1 MKRIFLISLL
11 TMTVFITKAQTKAYH
26 TTANYTF
33 QSETTGQKE
42 YAKGMGMFVSRP
54 KVKTDKQTNKTTAA
68 WYMTNMAWIK
78 DYCEVENA
86 PIEKE
91 ILKIFPELTNG
102 LQDVHSVM
110 PMSWRLTEERQR
122 VGDGTSG
129 MNNETVMHCYFRMP
143 ADEVTDLWLASEE
156 TCLVDQETGAQ
167 YRIRRTEP
175 DTYRKHFTLKAK
187 KGDVVDLKIF
197 FAPLAE
203 TTKEIRIYGIPN
215 WGMMGAP
222 ITVRH
227 QVFGT
232 WEPLDYDTIPQL
244 RKPRVEKEHMSE
256 DKPYDKQNWNT
267 WKVMTDAHLI
277 KPLKDGTMALWRTP
291 EATYL
296 AIGYEQNWTT
306 EYWSFEE
313 DIKLVDETGHQY
325 KIREV
330 QGLPLDELF
339 FLKGNAGDYVAYVLV
354 FDPLPL
360 DISTITYI
368 EPEGE
373 PFNAWGAN
381 WSGKVLHDLSIKQL
395 RDNQKLFDYQPRIVV
410 E

>member
-11 TMTVFITKAQTKAYH
+11 AMTGLTSQAQLKSHQVTVK
-26 TTANYTF
+26 YTF
-33 QSETTGQKE
+33 QSETNGAKE
-42 YAKGMGMFVSRP
+42 YAKGMGMFISRP
-54 KVKTDKQTNKTTAA
+54 QVQKDPQTDKTTAK
-68 WYMTNMAWIK
+68 WYATNNSWIK

-86 PIEKE
+86 TIEKD
-91 ILKIFPELTNG
+91 ILKIFPEMINLP
-102 LQDVHSVM
+102 QDEKSYM
-110 PMSWRLTEERQR
+110 PMSWRLTAE
-122 VGDGTSG
+122 
-129 MNNETVMHCYFRMP
+129 NNETVLHCYFTMP
-143 ADEVTDLWLASEE
+143 ADEVTDMWLASEE

-175 DTYRKHFTLKAK
+175 ETYRKHFTIKAK
-187 KGDVVDLKIF
+187 KGDVVDLKVF

-203 TTKEIRIYGIPN
+203 TTKEVRIYGVPN
-215 WGMMGAP
+215 WSMMGAP
-222 ITVRH
+222 VTVRH
-227 QVFGT
+227 EAFGT
-232 WEPLDYDTIPQL
+232 FEYQEYDTIPQF
-244 RKPRVEKEHMSE
+244 RKPIVEKEHMSE
-256 DKPYDKQNWNT
+256 DKPYDMQNWNT

-277 KPLKDGTMALWRTP
+277 KPVKNETMAIWRTP

-306 EYWSFEE
+306 EYWSFGH
-313 DIKLVDETGHQY
+313 DIKLVDNTGHQY
-325 KIREV
+325 KIREA

-339 FLKGNAGDYVAYVLV
+339 FMNGNSGDYVAYVLV

-360 DISTITYI
+360 ELTKFTYI

-381 WSGKVLHDLSIKQL
+381 WSGHVLPLDVKQL
-395 RDNQKLFDYQPRIVV
+395 RDNQKLFEYQPRIIV

>member
-1 MKRIFLISLL
+1 
-11 TMTVFITKAQTKAYH
+11 MTGITLQAQTK
-26 TTANYTF
+26 TSNVTANYTF
-33 QSETTGQKE
+33 QSLMTGQKE
-42 YAKGMGMFVSRP
+42 YAKGLGMLISRP
-54 KVKTDKQTNKTTAA
+54 QVKTDQKTNKTTAV
-68 WYMTNMAWIK
+68 WYATNMDWIK
-78 DYCEVENA
+78 DYCEVEDA
-86 PIEKE
+86 PIEKD
-91 ILKIFPELTNG
+91 ILKIFPEMINLP
-102 LQDVHSVM
+102 QDVHSIM
-110 PMSWRLTEERQR
+110 PMSWRLTDE
-122 VGDGTSG
+122 
-129 MNNETVMHCYFRMP
+129 NNETVLHCYFRMP
-143 ADEVTDLWLASEE
+143 ADEVTNLWLTSEE

-175 DTYRKHFTLKAK
+175 DTYRKHFTLRAK

-203 TTKEIRIYGIPN
+203 TTKEIRIYGLPN

-222 ITVRH
+222 VTICQ

-232 WEPLDYDTIPQL
+232 WKPLDYDTIPQL
-244 RKPRVEKEHMSE
+244 RKPRMEKEHMSE
-256 DKPYDKQNWNT
+256 DKPYDMQNWNT

-277 KPLKDGTMALWRTP
+277 KPLKDKTMALWRTP

-306 EYWSFEE
+306 EYWSFGH
-313 DIKLVDETGHQY
+313 DIKLLDNAGHQY

-330 QGLPLDELF
+330 LGLPLDELF
-339 FLKGNAGDYVAYVLV
+339 FMKGNAGDYVAYMLV

-360 DISTITYI
+360 DVSIITYI

-381 WSGKVLHDLSIKQL
+381 WSGSVIPNISIQQL
-395 RDNQKLFDYQPRIVV
+395 RENQKLFNYYPRIVV
-410 E
+410 K

>member
-11 TMTVFITKAQTKAYH
+11 AMTGLTSQAQTSAISGTLLYQ
-26 TTANYTF
+26 NN
-33 QSETTGQKE
+33 GVIE
-42 YAKGMGMFVSRP
+42 YAKSPGIFVSRP
-54 KVKTDKQTNKTTAA
+54 EVKKDMKSKKTTAV
-68 WYMTNMAWIK
+68 WHKTNMDWIK
-78 DYCEVENA
+78 DYCEAKDVA
-86 PIEKE
+86 IEKDY
-91 ILKIFPELTNG
+91 LKIFPEMANVP
-102 LQDVHSVM
+102 QDDHSYI
-110 PMSWRLTEERQR
+110 PMSWRLTEE
-122 VGDGTSG
+122 
-129 MNNETVMHCYFRMP
+129 NNETVLHCYFRMP
-143 ADEVTDLWLASEE
+143 ADEVTNLWLASEE

-175 DTYRKHFTLKAK
+175 DTYRKHFTVRAK
-187 KGDVVDLKIF
+187 KDDVLDLKIF
-197 FAPLAE
+197 FAPLVE
-203 TTKEIRIYGIPN
+203 TTKEVRIYGVPN
-215 WGMMGAP
+215 WGMMGVP
-222 ITVRH
+222 VTVRH

-256 DKPYDKQNWNT
+256 DKPYDMQNWNT

-296 AIGYEQNWTT
+296 AIGFEQNWTT
-306 EYWSFEE
+306 EYWSFGH
-313 DIKLVDETGHQY
+313 DIKLLDDTGHQY

-339 FLKGNAGDYVAYVLV
+339 FMKGNAGDYVAYVLV

-360 DISTITYI
+360 ELTKFTYI

-381 WSGKVLHDLSIKQL
+381 WSGQVLPLNVKQL
-395 RDNQKLFDYQPRIVV
+395 RDNQKLFEYQPRIIV

>member
-11 TMTVFITKAQTKAYH
+11 AMTGLTSQAQLKSHQVTVK
-26 TTANYTF
+26 YTF
-33 QSETTGQKE
+33 QSETNGAKE
-42 YAKGMGMFVSRP
+42 YAKGMGMFISRP
-54 KVKTDKQTNKTTAA
+54 QVQKDPQTDKTTAK
-68 WYMTNMAWIK
+68 WYATNNSWIK

-86 PIEKE
+86 PIEKD
-91 ILKIFPELTNG
+91 ILKIFPEMINLP
-102 LQDVHSVM
+102 QDEKSYM
-110 PMSWRLTEERQR
+110 PMSWRLTAE
-122 VGDGTSG
+122 
-129 MNNETVMHCYFRMP
+129 NNETVLHCYFTMP
-143 ADEVTDLWLASEE
+143 ADEVTDMWLASEE

-175 DTYRKHFTLKAK
+175 ETYRKHFTIKAK

-203 TTKEIRIYGIPN
+203 TTKEVRIYGVPN
-215 WGMMGAP
+215 WSMMGTP
-222 ITVRH
+222 VTVRH

-256 DKPYDKQNWNT
+256 DKPYDMQNWNT

-296 AIGYEQNWTT
+296 AIGFEQNWTT
-306 EYWSFEE
+306 EYWSFGH
-313 DIKLVDETGHQY
+313 DIKLLDDTGHQY

-339 FLKGNAGDYVAYVLV
+339 FLKGNSGDYVAYVLV

-360 DISTITYI
+360 ELTKFTYI

-381 WSGKVLHDLSIKQL
+381 WSGHVLPLDVKQL
-395 RDNQKLFDYQPRIVV
+395 RDNQKLFEYQPRIIV

>member
-1 MKRIFLISLL
+1 MKRIILLSLL
-11 TMTVFITKAQTKAYH
+11 TITGITLQAQPKVFK
-26 TTANYTF
+26 TTAKYTF
-33 QSETTGQKE
+33 QSETSGVNE
-42 YAKGMGMFVSRP
+42 YAKGMGIFVSRP
-54 KVKTDKQTNKTTAA
+54 KVKTDNNKTTAA
-68 WYMTNMAWIK
+68 WYMTNMEWIK
-78 DYCEVENA
+78 DYCEVDDA
-86 PIEKE
+86 PIEKD
-91 ILKIFPELTNG
+91 ILKIFPEMINLP
-102 LQDVHSVM
+102 QDDQSYM
-110 PMSWRLTEERQR
+110 PMSWRLTEE
-122 VGDGTSG
+122 D
-129 MNNETVMHCYFRMP
+129 NETVLHCYFRMP
-143 ADEVTDLWLASEE
+143 ADEVTDLWLTSEE

-175 DTYRKHFTLKAK
+175 DTYRQHFTLRAK
-187 KGDVVDLKIF
+187 KGDMVDLKIF

-222 ITVRH
+222 VTVRY
-227 QVFGT
+227 QMFGT
-232 WEPLDYDTIPQL
+232 LDYQTYDTIPQL

-256 DKPYDKQNWNT
+256 DKPYDMQNWNT

-306 EYWSFEE
+306 EYWSFGH
-313 DIKLVDETGHQY
+313 DIKLLDNAGHQY

-339 FLKGNAGDYVAYVLV
+339 FMKGNAGDYVAYMLV

-360 DISTITYI
+360 DVSTITYI

-381 WSGKVLHDLSIKQL
+381 WSGSVISNISIQKL
-395 RDNQKLFDYQPRIVV
+395 RENQKLFKYQPRIIVK
-410 E
+410 